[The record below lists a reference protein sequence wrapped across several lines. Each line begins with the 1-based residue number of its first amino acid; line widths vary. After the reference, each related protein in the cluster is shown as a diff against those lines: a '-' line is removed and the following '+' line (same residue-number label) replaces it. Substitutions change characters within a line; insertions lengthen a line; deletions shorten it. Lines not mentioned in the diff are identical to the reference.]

1 LSEQIGGFFSGKF
14 SNLANFLLE
23 KILDK
28 SVFFLV
34 QFLSKLAFFFLFG
47 KISQIFYLKNWWRKK
62 NDWRKYVFYFFQ
74 KNLSRLMMI
83 T

>member
-34 QFLSKLAFFFLFG
+34 QFLSKLAFFFFG
-47 KISQIFYLKNWWRKK
+47 KNSQIFYLKKLVEKK
-62 NDWRKYVFYFFQ
+62 RV
-74 KNLSRLMMI
+74 L
-83 T
+83 

>member
-34 QFLSKLAFFFLFG
+34 QFLSKLAFFFFWW
-47 KISQIFYLKNWWRKK
+47 KISQIFYLKKLVEKK
-62 NDWRKYVFYFFQ
+62 EFFE
-74 KNLSRLMMI
+74 KI
-83 T
+83 